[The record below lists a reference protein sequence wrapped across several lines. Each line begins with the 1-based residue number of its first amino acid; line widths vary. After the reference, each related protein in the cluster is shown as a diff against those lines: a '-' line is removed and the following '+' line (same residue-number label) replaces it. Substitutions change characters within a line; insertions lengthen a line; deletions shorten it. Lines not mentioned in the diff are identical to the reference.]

1 MGALRFHTKKKQTRS
16 AGFTLVELLVVISVS
31 GIMLIVIT
39 SFALR
44 YWGKTISISNNQQT
58 LVSRLN
64 AGDYLRAGVDSA
76 TGLITQNNIPDSHV
90 GMPDPAD
97 GTGTHWLVIHAIP
110 TTVTNG
116 GAGTFTPL
124 IYYNRPSIDTS
135 KNIVMNGTIPYEDD
149 IVLYMNGTTKQLL
162 ARVIANQYAPSNSAL
177 TTCPAASATNVC
189 PADNVIATDVSSV
202 GMRYFSRSGNIIN
215 YTSIIDPTTGQF
227 IGPDYPSVEI
237 VEFTIQLYHKAQF
250 HNAQD
255 TTNQTVIRV
264 ALRN

>member
-1 MGALRFHTKKKQTRS
+1 MGVILMRRHNQTIHS

-31 GIMLIVIT
+31 GIMMTVIT
-39 SFALR
+39 GFALR
-44 YWGKTISISNNQQT
+44 YWGKTISLSNDQQT

-64 AGDYLRAGVDSA
+64 SGDYLRAGIDSSS
-76 TGLITQNNIPDSHV
+76 GLITQNNLPDSNV
-90 GMPDPAD
+90 GKPDPSD

-110 TTVTNG
+110 TTVVNG

-135 KNIVMNGTIPYEDD
+135 KNIIMNGAIPYEDD
-149 IVLYMNGTTKQLL
+149 VILYMNGTTKQLL
-162 ARVIANQYAPSNSAL
+162 ARVIANQYAPSNYAR
-177 TTCPAASATNVC
+177 TTCPPDSATNAC
-189 PADNVIATDVSSV
+189 PADNVISSDVSSV
-202 GMRYFSRSGNIIN
+202 GMRYFSRSGNTID
-215 YTSIIDPTTGQF
+215 YTSIIDSVTGQY

-255 TTNQTVIRV
+255 TTNKTVIRV